1 MLIKPSVL
9 VLMAA
14 FLVGLTSSGVAN
26 GQQPAEEG
34 RAASIEELRQ
44 RLTSKV
50 ERVKAGAQQWMAS
63 GRNPMD
69 LLKVMQEEF
78 QPLMQAGKPVEAEA
92 VLDRVLDQLGV
103 PADEKPAAPS
113 GVGNAEERVLARVHA
128 IQNALPAWIEKH
140 GKSAACDA
148 LLQSLRQQLAEMNF
162 AEAEKTADEVL
173 SLMGIP
179 VPAAGPSRHAAQRD
193 GGSPQQDPFSN
204 LIRPQF
210 VCLASDAIELT
221 DQQRDTLLTLLQ
233 EGEPRLKELST
244 LVERENAV
252 LAELLAQTPL
262 DEEVILAQLT
272 VILDHEREAKQIS
285 AHLGIATQNTLTSDQ
300 LTKLRELQR
309 EPDVLPKLEEQFKNR
324 ITSKVQSVMEG
335 AQRWAQNGRDPAAVA
350 QAMETKVRPLM
361 DEGRVFEADAALDQ
375 VLILLSEAVK

>member
-9 VLMAA
+9 LLMVA
-14 FLVGLTSSGVAN
+14 FLVGLAAAGAAK
-26 GQQPAEEG
+26 GGQPADEG
-34 RAASIEELRQ
+34 RAASSDELRQ
-44 RLTSKV
+44 RLTAKV

-78 QPLMQAGKPVEAEA
+78 QPLMQAGKPAEAEA

-103 PADEKPAAPS
+103 PADEKPVAPS
-113 GVGNAEERVLARVHA
+113 GGSDAEERVLARVHA

-148 LLQSLRQQLAEMNF
+148 LLQSLRQQLAERNF

-179 VPAAGPSRHAAQRD
+179 VPAAEPSRPAAPRD
-193 GGSPQQDPFSN
+193 GGSLQQDPFSK

-210 VCLASDAIELT
+210 VCLASDAIKLT
-221 DQQRDTLLTLLQ
+221 DQQRDALLTLLR

-244 LVERENAV
+244 LVERENAA
-252 LAELLAQTPL
+252 LAELLAQSPL
-262 DEEVILAQLT
+262 DEDAILAQLT

-285 AHLGIATQNTLTSDQ
+285 AHLGIATQNTLAAEQ
-300 LTKLRELQR
+300 LTKLRALQR

-350 QAMETKVRPLM
+350 QAMEAKVRPLM

-375 VLILLSEAVK
+375 VLMLFREEEK